1 MGAFQIPERGTITA
15 MSPFDAS
22 TGPINRK
29 AAGQS
34 PAYAKDGLPRDG
46 TRPDKGEAT
55 GGPGPSFFA
64 RQHDICDRLR
74 SEVVWEP
81 EVGQLLSDAANEIER
96 LRNVAQE
103 PVAWRAYADDGSEAV
118 YSLYEQ
124 ARAAADEW
132 HWSVEPLYRTPQPH
146 ATPGEGT
153 SQAGCIDRTQTGKK

>member
-1 MGAFQIPERGTITA
+1 

-34 PAYAKDGLPRDG
+34 PAYAKDGKPRDVPQ
-46 TRPDKGEAT
+46 PDNGLAT

-103 PVAWRAYADDGSEAV
+103 PVAWRAFDADGSEAV
-118 YSLYEQ
+118 YSIYEQ

-132 HWSVEPLYRTPQPH
+132 HWSVEPLYRTPQ
-146 ATPGEGT
+146 
-153 SQAGCIDRTQTGKK
+153 K

>member
-1 MGAFQIPERGTITA
+1 
-15 MSPFDAS
+15 MSPRDPSAEL
-22 TGPINRK
+22 INRK
-29 AAGQS
+29 AGCQS
-34 PAYAKDGLPRDG
+34 PDSERRGGKPRDVPQ
-46 TRPDKGEAT
+46 PDNGLAA

-81 EVGQLLSDAANEIER
+81 EVGQLLHDAATEIER

-103 PVAWRAYADDGSEAV
+103 PVAWRAYADNGSEAV
-118 YSLYEQ
+118 YALKEQ
-124 ARAAADEW
+124 ADAAADEW

-153 SQAGCIDRTQTGKK
+153 SQAGCIDRTQTGET